1 MNSDPCARRFMETYL
16 WRTPQ
21 LKRTDTEP
29 VGRGLGEEQGE
40 EGGGGGKGTR
50 KDQPPGG
57 LCIPTATNDVNK
69 GGGKV
74 FTVDCF
80 IPDIGGWTVTICSHC
95 HFGYRTGPEKFGFVI
110 AQ

>member
-1 MNSDPCARRFMETYL
+1 MQIQILRELECGSESRGKMNSDPCARRFMETYL

-50 KDQPPGG
+50 KDQPPWG
-57 LCIPTATNDVNK
+57 AMYTNSYK
-69 GGGKV
+69 
-74 FTVDCF
+74 
-80 IPDIGGWTVTICSHC
+80 
-95 HFGYRTGPEKFGFVI
+95 
-110 AQ
+110 